1 MSVRNRLGFKFVALV
16 IALAALA
23 SASAASARVEAS
35 AKAGAL
41 PPVANI
47 TFSVA
52 VAVPDPGQ
60 VFLYVPEGF
69 GFFKAERLNVK
80 VQFNNGGG
88 AALQGVAT
96 GAADYGL
103 SSPENLWNGIATG
116 MPLRGYALVLTNSIY
131 AKGIGVPT
139 DSPITSIAQLKGK
152 KVGVSS
158 FTSGSFPSAK
168 AKIASA
174 GLDPDKDVTFVPIGG
189 GGPAANAIQNGQ
201 VDAAVTT
208 ETQWEQIKALG
219 VKVRFLPKSTNK
231 VDDLPADVI
240 FTKTETLA
248 KKPGISV
255 RLARAVMEGTIAALA
270 NPNKALDYYYK
281 LYPEPANALTRQQNM
296 AIMMA
301 RLENLKLIPAQKGKW
316 GFMPIPLYQQV
327 QKLGLQFGTVNKE
340 QDINQ
345 LFTNKYN
352 PEINKLDAKRITRQA
367 KASK

>member
-1 MSVRNRLGFKFVALV
+1 MNVRNRLGFKFVTLVVALG
-16 IALAALA
+16 ALAGA
-23 SASAASARVEAS
+23 SVASARVDQ
-35 AKAGAL
+35 GRAL

-131 AKGIGVPT
+131 HNGIGVRQ

-152 KVGVSS
+152 KIGVSS

-168 AKIASA
+168 AKISSG
-174 GLDPDKDVTFVPIGG
+174 GLDPDKDVTFVPIGN

-219 VKVRFLPKSTNK
+219 VKVRYLPKSTNK

-240 FTKTETLA
+240 FTKADTLA
-248 KKPGISV
+248 KKPGVSV
-255 RLARAVMEGTIAALA
+255 RFAKAVMEGTIAALA

-281 LYPEPANALTRQQNM
+281 LYPEPANALTRAQNM

-301 RLENLKLIPAQKGKW
+301 RLEDMKLIAEQKGRW
-316 GFMPIPLYQQV
+316 GYMPIAQYQQV
-327 QKLGLQFGTVNKE
+327 QRLGLQFGTVNKE
-340 QDINQ
+340 QDITQ
-345 LFTNKYN
+345 IFTNKFN
-352 PEINKLDAKRITRQA
+352 KAINQLDAKRITRQA